1 MLQTIRAAVFAVGI
15 DPYNTSATTTVIQ
28 REIKRGTIGIDPHN
42 TSTTTT
48 VIQRDIKRVTF
59 DTSIVA
65 DAAFTNPTHFGNPS
79 GGCEP
84 DELTVAG
91 AQIGVTGA
99 LCSPPCHPDGSCPID
114 FPVGVTA
121 LPQCALTA
129 GVLQYCLLECLFDD
143 QCDTGATCKAA
154 TPTQYGICSYDAPPP
169 PPSPPSHYGDPF
181 AGCAADE
188 ITVGIQGMSGE
199 VCAPKCAA
207 DLSCPTDVPL
217 GVTALPQCALQDG
230 AGNKYCVLECTPGMI
245 CGVKASCKSSTW
257 AEICTYDS

>member
-1 MLQTIRAAVFAVGI
+1 MSSHGHPATPHYTVFTEPKSYADARDACRAVGGFLAGI
-15 DPYNTSATTTVIQ
+15 YSYENNRHLHGQLFLAPAEVGQTVWIGGSDSDVEGVYRWDAGGTTFPPSPGAEVNYENWGPGEPNDGSAW
-28 REIKRGTIGIDPHN
+28 GTINSEDCVEMYIESGQWNDRVCDFEQAYVCEGIPPP
-42 TSTTTT
+42 
-48 VIQRDIKRVTF
+48 
-59 DTSIVA
+59 A
-65 DAAFTNPTHFGNPS
+65 MPPAPP
-79 GGCEP
+79 
-84 DELTVAG
+84 
-91 AQIGVTGA
+91 
-99 LCSPPCHPDGSCPID
+99 SPPAPPR
-114 FPVGVTA
+114 P
-121 LPQCALTA
+121 
-129 GVLQYCLLECLFDD
+129 
-143 QCDTGATCKAA
+143 
-154 TPTQYGICSYDAPPP
+154 PPP